1 MKFIVTADWHLSLQQ
16 YGDPRRESDIY
27 KAANFIVDFAIGAG
41 YDILLAGD
49 VLDSCTPSEKAMG
62 IVKDLHLKL
71 CKHNL
76 SAFYIPGNHDDTPEH
91 WLNITRRPEDAGGFI
106 DLSNPQVRLVG
117 EEVVAGITAYT
128 RKEIQEQLA
137 SLPSNVTVIVM
148 HTRCKEFVQYN
159 DKTTQYWS
167 IEEDF
172 DFNHF
177 PNVKLVVI
185 GDTHVTDKKVLNNV
199 TFVSPGSIEM
209 TKSNEDI
216 KKYFFVFDTQSNT
229 CEPIEILCDYV
240 RIRSDLICSEE
251 DLDNLIATLTR
262 YGVNQKGTR
271 AFVIVYYK
279 PEVANVLS
287 RINELI
293 INNKENVIVQSI
305 VKTKKVVFTEED
317 KKSVANEP
325 EVSSDNILSLP
336 AFVEKELNDMQ
347 NMRLGL
353 TIKGAELLK
362 SLTDKNI
369 NPEESLTKFLNI

>member
-1 MKFIVTADWHLSLQQ
+1 
-16 YGDPRRESDIY
+16 
-27 KAANFIVDFAIGAG
+27 
-41 YDILLAGD
+41 
-49 VLDSCTPSEKAMG
+49 
-62 IVKDLHLKL
+62 
-71 CKHNL
+71 
-76 SAFYIPGNHDDTPEH
+76 
-91 WLNITRRPEDAGGFI
+91 
-106 DLSNPQVRLVG
+106 
-117 EEVVAGITAYT
+117 
-128 RKEIQEQLA
+128 
-137 SLPSNVTVIVM
+137 
-148 HTRCKEFVQYN
+148 
-159 DKTTQYWS
+159 
-167 IEEDF
+167 
-172 DFNHF
+172 
-177 PNVKLVVI
+177 
-185 GDTHVTDKKVLNNV
+185 
-199 TFVSPGSIEM
+199 M

-369 NPEESLTKFLNI
+369 NPEESLTKFLNL